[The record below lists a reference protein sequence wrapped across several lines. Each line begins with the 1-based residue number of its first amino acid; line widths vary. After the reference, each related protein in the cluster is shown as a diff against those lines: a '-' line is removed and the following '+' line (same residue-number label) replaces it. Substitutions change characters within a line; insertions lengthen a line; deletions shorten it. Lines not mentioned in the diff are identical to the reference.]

1 MIRDTVQSPKNKV
14 CESKQKEY
22 LNQIKYLDNVVA
34 HKFVKVLIALLATL
48 FLAAPAWAVDVS
60 MGAGG
65 NLVFEPNEITISAG
79 DTVHFINE
87 ALPPHNIIVE
97 GRADLSREALL
108 FAPGESQDVVF
119 ADKGD
124 YNYWCGPHQGAG
136 MIGKVHVE

>member
-1 MIRDTVQSPKNKV
+1 M
-14 CESKQKEY
+14 
-22 LNQIKYLDNVVA
+22 
-34 HKFVKVLIALLATL
+34 KVLVTFFIAL
-48 FLAAPAWAVDVS
+48 FFAAPVWAVDVV

-79 DTVHFINE
+79 DTLHFVNE

-119 ADKGD
+119 ADAGD
-124 YNYWCGPHQGAG
+124 YNFFCGPHQGAG
-136 MIGKVHVE
+136 MTGVIHVN